1 MTAALGVRIVVIE
14 GPSDPAGAH
23 GAPPWAI
30 GLRAPL
36 WHSEIGD
43 DEGFLSETVLPKIAK
58 AEAPAVRPTVEA
70 APPLSV
76 EPRPRAGETSV
87 CRDRGNQRLRP
98 ADHPVKIHVI
108 SVVGVRLRRTCSYG
122 RTVS

>member
-1 MTAALGVRIVVIE
+1 MTAAPRAAPLGVKLGVRVVVIE
-14 GPSDPAGAH
+14 GLTDPAGAH
-23 GAPPWAI
+23 GPSAF
-30 GLRAPL
+30 APL
-36 WHSEIGD
+36 SGTPR
-43 DEGFLSETVLPKIAK
+43 LATMRASSVLPIAK

-108 SVVGVRLRRTCSYG
+108 SDQHQLEC
-122 RTVS
+122 

>member
-1 MTAALGVRIVVIE
+1 MTAAPRAAPLGVRVVVIE
-14 GPSDPAGAH
+14 GLTDPAGAH
-23 GAPPWAI
+23 GPSAF
-30 GLRAPL
+30 APL
-36 WHSEIGD
+36 SGTPR
-43 DEGFLSETVLPKIAK
+43 LATMRASSVLPIAK
-58 AEAPAVRPTVEA
+58 ADQAPAVRPTVEA

-108 SVVGVRLRRTCSYG
+108 SDQHQLEC
-122 RTVS
+122 